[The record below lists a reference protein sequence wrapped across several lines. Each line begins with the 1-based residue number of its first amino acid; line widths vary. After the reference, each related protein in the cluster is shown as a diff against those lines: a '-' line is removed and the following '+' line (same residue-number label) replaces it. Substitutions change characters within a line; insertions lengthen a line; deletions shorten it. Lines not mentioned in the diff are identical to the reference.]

1 VARPAPT
8 LEHMTTT
15 IGRTV
20 LLCRDLDASAAFWTD
35 GFGFGTLFRGETDGF
50 PLLHVGPG
58 RVDEP
63 GLWLVP
69 LPDGAAPL
77 TRFGLPNLVLYVD
90 DLDASLARLA
100 AVGVDPFVGPDED
113 AGDRFAHVNDPDGH
127 RIVVVQLGA
136 PSSAQPS
143 A

>member
-1 VARPAPT
+1 
-8 LEHMTTT
+8 MTTT

-20 LLCRDLDASAAFWTD
+20 LLCRDLEASAAFWAA

-77 TRFGLPNLVLYVD
+77 VRHGLPNLVLYVD
-90 DLDASLARLA
+90 DVDATLARLA
-100 AVGVDPFVGPDED
+100 ALGVEPLVGPETDPES
-113 AGDRFAHVNDPDGH
+113 GDRYAHVNDLDGH
-127 RIVVVQLGA
+127 RIVVVRLGGR
-136 PSSAQPS
+136 
-143 A
+143 

>member
-1 VARPAPT
+1 
-8 LEHMTTT
+8 MTTT

-20 LLCRDLDASAAFWTD
+20 LLCRDLDASAAFWAD

-69 LPDGAAPL
+69 LPDGATPL
-77 TRFGLPNLVLYVD
+77 VRTGIPTLVLYVD
-90 DLDASLARLA
+90 DVDATVARLGA
-100 AVGVDPFVGPDED
+100 IGVEPIVAPETDP
-113 AGDRFAHVNDPDGH
+113 ATGDRYAHVDDPDGH
-127 RIVVVQLGA
+127 RVVVVRLGTA
-136 PSSAQPS
+136 A
-143 A
+143 ATTA

>member
-1 VARPAPT
+1 
-8 LEHMTTT
+8 MTTT

-20 LLCRDLDASAAFWTD
+20 LLCRDLDASAAFWAD
-35 GFGFGTLFRGETDGF
+35 GCGFGTLFRGETEGF

-58 RVDEP
+58 RVDEA

-69 LPDGAAPL
+69 LPDGGAPL
-77 TRFGLPNLVLYVD
+77 VRHGLPNLVLYVD
-90 DLDASLARLA
+90 DLDATLARLA
-100 AVGVDPFVGPDED
+100 AVGVRPFVGPDAD
-113 AGDRFAHVNDPDGH
+113 AETGDRYAHVNDPDGH

-136 PSSAQPS
+136 TSGA

>member
-1 VARPAPT
+1 
-8 LEHMTTT
+8 MTTT

-20 LLCRDLDASAAFWTD
+20 MLCHDLDASAAFWAQ

-69 LPDGAAPL
+69 LPGGATPL
-77 TRFGLPNLVLYVD
+77 VRPGLPNLVLYVD
-90 DLDASLARLA
+90 DLDATLAWLA
-100 AVGVDPFVGPDED
+100 EIGVEPFVGPDAD
-113 AGDRFAHVNDPDGH
+113 PGSGDRFAHVEDPDGH
-127 RIVVVQLGA
+127 RVVVVQLGRPVGA
-136 PSSAQPS
+136 RA
-143 A
+143 